1 MLTDD
6 WDLYNPIK
14 NEKLIK
20 YDSMKKLLSLN
31 CELDYDEILGFNKI
45 YRVSAKSKFFNSNF
59 SLFIK

>member
-1 MLTDD
+1 MLTYDG
-6 WDLYNPIK
+6 DLYNPIK

-45 YRVSAKSKFFNSNF
+45 Y
-59 SLFIK
+59 IKLKIK